1 MSLQKIASAAA
12 LLREKG
18 PAAFTKETLYQASD
32 FLSEKWLG
40 VSTSGSHTK
49 TELGVDDPDSREYST
64 IWYAAVYRLLRS
76 LPTDFPNST
85 FVDFG
90 SGKGRAV
97 AVAATFPFKR
107 VIGVELTDSM
117 AAAATEN
124 IRRMKHRKAREV
136 EILRM
141 NAAQFEV
148 PPDANVI
155 YFYNPFSG
163 RPLEQVVANIH
174 ASFTRN
180 PRRLHIVYVF
190 DDHFEPIVRGQP
202 WIALTRRLRF
212 HPNLECGIYETRP

>member
-18 PAAFTKETLYQASD
+18 PTAFTKETLYQASD

-40 VSTSGSHTK
+40 VSTAGSHTK
-49 TELGVDDPDSREYST
+49 TELGIDDPDSREYST

-76 LPTDFPNST
+76 LPAVVPNST

-97 AVAATFPFKR
+97 VVAATFPFKR
-107 VIGVELTDSM
+107 VIGVELTEAL
-117 AAAATEN
+117 AASAREN
-124 IRRMKHRKAREV
+124 VRRMKHRKARVVEV
-136 EILRM
+136 LRM
-141 NAAQFEV
+141 NATQFDV
-148 PPDANVI
+148 PLDANVI
-155 YFYNPFSG
+155 YFFNPFSG
-163 RPLEQVVANIH
+163 RVLEQVVANIH
-174 ASFTRN
+174 VSFTRN

-190 DDHFEPIVRGQP
+190 DDHFEPIVRGQS
-202 WIALTRRLRF
+202 WLALTRRLRF